1 MKKQIS
7 FLLALVTAMGSVAFS
22 AQNEFVAADWAMEE
36 LENAQKAEIIPE
48 TLLKENLTT
57 DISRADFARVLVT
70 AYEKMTF
77 EEMKLPA
84 EKPFTDCEDT
94 EVLKAYNE
102 GFITGMGGGLFM
114 PEELLTR
121 EQAATMLT
129 RIYKS
134 MLYPEWTIEND
145 DEIALEFEKNSEF
158 ADDEE
163 ISDWAAEVVYFMADN
178 NILKGVDNNKFA
190 PKNNITKEQAIIT
203 ALRFKNF
210 IEAETEYN
218 PDPYQGVD
226 RGDMPEKE
234 AKENEYVAAFIGG
247 SLTAGG
253 SQWINKTKNFLQE
266 KMPDKKVKIINAGIG
281 GTTSAYGAARF
292 MNNVGQYNPDVVFI
306 EFAVNDTTMSS
317 ENEQIM
323 YMESMIRQSQKLP
336 KEPNIVFLYA
346 PNPVDTDSDI
356 YKEWEAGVKLKEKLA
371 NYYGIGSINIYA
383 YMQRD
388 YKAVKDEKGYTEYN
402 DYLETMYSR
411 SGSGF
416 DVHGGYAKYGEAIV
430 EALSRDY
437 DKYMKAP
444 KNKGVY
450 CTAEKKLVEAQYQVV
465 SATSPR
471 MIYGGE
477 WKTYTNENKFET
489 TDSKITIGGLYN
501 FPYFENGIK
510 QVENTD
516 GAFGFNT
523 TASAICVNFISATA
537 GNSAKVYV
545 DEVQKGTITCNSQ
558 YHGMSYITDWI
569 SLPKDGKTHKVI
581 FVVDSPTTDKYVF
594 RFGTVIER
602 FEK

>member
-114 PEELLTR
+114 PEDLLTR

-266 KMPDKKVKIINAGIG
+266 KMPDKRVKIINAGIG